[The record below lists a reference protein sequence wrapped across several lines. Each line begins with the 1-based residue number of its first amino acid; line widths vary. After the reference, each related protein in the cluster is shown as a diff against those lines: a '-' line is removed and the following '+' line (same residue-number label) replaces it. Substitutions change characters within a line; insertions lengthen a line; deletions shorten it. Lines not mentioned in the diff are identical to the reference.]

1 MRVYAYADTER
12 CRRHGPAPQRSPGAT
27 HTAIAFSITPRENR
41 WACRRDTTGEGV
53 HVRRRQA
60 MPPSRLPPA
69 LHASNPHDRLHLSRP
84 NPTGLR
90 VPMDRVSDKA
100 IERQFRAFTSTA
112 VMWTNGYITHAVE
125 QKCPLCSR
133 CNLNHRPPTHLPVCL
148 KLFFAI
154 GAQTGRPE
162 YLRRKFCLNSDKLK
176 NVSQ

>member
-1 MRVYAYADTER
+1 MTVDVGHPLTLTPPSECLRGHDTVTAQACVGTREKVSGR
-12 CRRHGPAPQRSPGAT
+12 IAGRAGGTRLVREYSCAVLELCPRHGPAPPRTPQRSPGAT

-84 NPTGLR
+84 NPSGLR
-90 VPMDRVSDKA
+90 VPDGPCTRHDDR
-100 IERQFRAFTSTA
+100 ETGAFTSTA

-125 QKCPLCSR
+125 Q
-133 CNLNHRPPTHLPVCL
+133 
-148 KLFFAI
+148 
-154 GAQTGRPE
+154 
-162 YLRRKFCLNSDKLK
+162 
-176 NVSQ
+176 